1 MTDPLKILYHY
12 WGYTA
17 FRPLQ
22 DEIIQA
28 VLAGNDTLALLPTGG
43 GKSICF
49 QVPAL
54 AKEGICIVVS
64 PLIALMKD
72 QVFQLNERGINAKA
86 IYSGLSQRE
95 IDIILDNAIYGD
107 IKFLYVSPE
116 RLKTEIFIARATRMK
131 VGLLAIDEAHCISQ
145 WGYDFRPPYLE
156 IAAFRKLIPDVT
168 CIALTATATKEVKKD
183 IQDKLLFTQSAVLFQ
198 KSFARVNLSYSTFY
212 EENKEARL
220 LRILR
225 KVQGSAVVYV
235 RSRKKTKNI
244 ADFLIRNRVS
254 TTFYHAGLSNAQR
267 EERQEKWIQNKVR
280 VMVATNAFGMG
291 IDKPDVRLVVHVDLP
306 DNLEAYYQEA
316 GRAGRDEK
324 KAYGVMLYNKADIEQ
339 LKTNIE
345 VSHPSPAVL
354 KKTYQALANYLK
366 IAAGSGYME
375 SYEFDLD
382 AFVQTFNLPYLVTYH
397 ALKKLEEQ
405 GLIQFNESFFAPSRI
420 IIKVGHDQLYQ
431 YQVANKQADVLIKV
445 LLRVYGGEI
454 FNHYININENKI
466 ARVLKKTAA
475 IIKMQLEELQNAGLI
490 NYEPIK
496 DKPCIVMLT
505 ERALVE
511 KLPLNT
517 RLLEERKKAYA
528 EKVNAV
534 IDYIENKD
542 TCQTALLLK
551 YFDEH
556 SKEKCGICGNCTS
569 NKNREK
575 NYNELLDKI
584 LIELRKSPKTPEQL
598 LNLWSVSQKEMVLKV
613 IELLLE
619 NKEITYTQSGELKP
633 L

>member
-22 DEIIQA
+22 DDIIHA
-28 VLAGNDTLALLPTGG
+28 VLNGKDTLALLPTGG

-54 AKEGICIVVS
+54 AKEGVCIVVS

-72 QVFQLNERGINAKA
+72 QVFQLNERGIKAKA
-86 IYSGLSQRE
+86 IYTGLSQRE

-116 RLKTEIFIARATRMK
+116 RLKTEIFIARVTRMK
-131 VGLLAIDEAHCISQ
+131 IGLLAIDEAHCISQ

-156 IAAFRKLIPDVT
+156 IATFRKLIPEVT

-183 IQDKLLFTQSAVLFQ
+183 IQDKLLFNQSAALFQ
-198 KSFARVNLSYSTFY
+198 KSFARANLSYSTFY

-220 LRILR
+220 LRILNR
-225 KVQGSAVVYV
+225 VQGSAVVYV

-244 ADFLIRNRVS
+244 ADFLIRNRIS
-254 TTFYHAGLSNAQR
+254 ATFYHAGLSNALR
-267 EERQEKWIQNKVR
+267 EERQEKWIKNRVR
-280 VMVATNAFGMG
+280 VIVATNAFGMG
-291 IDKPDVRLVVHVDLP
+291 IDKPDVRLVVHIDLP

-324 KAYGVMLYNKADIEQ
+324 KAYAVMLYNKADVDQ

-345 VSHPSPAVL
+345 VSYPSPAVL

-382 AFVQTFNLPYLVTYH
+382 AFVQVFNLPYLLTYH

-405 GLIQFNESFFAPSRI
+405 GLIQFNESFYAPSKLM
-420 IIKVGHDQLYQ
+420 IKVKHDELYQ
-431 YQVANKQADVLIKV
+431 YQVANKQADILIKV

-454 FNHYININENKI
+454 FNHFINVNENKI
-466 ARVLKKTAA
+466 AGVLKKPAVF
-475 IIKMQLEELQNAGLI
+475 IKRQLEELQNAGI
-490 NYEPIK
+490 IDYQPIK

-505 ERALVE
+505 ERAMVE
-511 KLPLNT
+511 KLSLNI

-528 EKVNAV
+528 DKVNAV
-534 IDYIENKD
+534 ISYIENKV

-556 SKEKCGICGNCTS
+556 TKEKCGICGNCTR
-569 NKNREK
+569 NINRTKNH
-575 NYNELLDKI
+575 NDFIDKI
-584 LIELRKSPKTPEQL
+584 LIELRKSPKSPEQL
-598 LNLWSVSQKEMVLKV
+598 LNLWSVSQKDVVVQAIEVL
-613 IELLLE
+613 LD
-619 NKEITYTQSGELKP
+619 NKEIVYTQNGKLELV
-633 L
+633 